1 MIRAD
6 LDDTARDIL
15 LTTLA
20 SPKTSGELARI
31 LNLPGA
37 MIMDYLELLER
48 AGLVHV
54 VLWYWASEGRVVR
67 YYEASLPVDISDLVR
82 EEPAAI

>member
-6 LDDTARDIL
+6 LDDTAREIL

-31 LNLPGA
+31 LNLSGA
-37 MIMDYLELLER
+37 MVMDYLELLER
-48 AGLVHV
+48 AGLVRV
-54 VLWYWASEGRVVR
+54 VLSYWASEGRIVR
-67 YYEASLPVDISDLVR
+67 YYEAELPVDVSELVR
-82 EEPAAI
+82 EERAAI